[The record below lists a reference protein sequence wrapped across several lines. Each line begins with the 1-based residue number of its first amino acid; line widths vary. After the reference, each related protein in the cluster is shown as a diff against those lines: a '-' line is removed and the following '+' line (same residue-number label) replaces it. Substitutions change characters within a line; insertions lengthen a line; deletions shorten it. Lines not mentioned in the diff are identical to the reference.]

1 MRRFTRKILEILDG
15 TPAEYGQRREGQS
28 LVEMAFIIPILLLL
42 VAGLVEVGWY
52 TQNYLNVL
60 EAAKVGARRGP
71 FMQIENSPLNW
82 VEASG
87 AWGAAS
93 LAPIPALGF
102 DPTSTNALNSRR
114 YTSRGLSPAGC
125 AAIPGDELGFYNIIA
140 CTVRQS
146 LDPLQIRTNGA
157 DDIVISVFALQNIK
171 IGTEINPAVRGP
183 ATTYAN
189 RPQVVVVGRYPI
201 PANECNYT
209 GMDTSLIP
217 RERDPFDWIDNGSVD
232 WEFVPNPLGGP
243 NIRMIYEL
251 GYYDEVTGEVVGYI
265 DTADER
271 QRGWALLGQH
281 RIRGADGDDTGCFGS
296 DWSTLQVQE
305 MLNMNNFFQ
314 NDEERNYLPSQG
326 IVLVEVF
333 WQHALLFEDLP
344 VFSSTY
350 SPFSWALGFG
360 SGDPNAGVI
369 RAWAAFTAP
378 SAEPNINFD
387 PLSSS

>member
-1 MRRFTRKILEILDG
+1 MRRFMRKLLEILDG

-28 LVEMAFIIPILLLL
+28 LVEMAFIIPIFLLLI
-42 VAGLVEVGWY
+42 AGLVEVGWY

-71 FMQIENSPLNW
+71 FMQIENSPQAWN
-82 VEASG
+82 ENSG
-87 AWGAAS
+87 AWGATS

-102 DPTSTNALNSRR
+102 DPASPGALNSRR
-114 YTSRGLSPAGC
+114 YTSRGLSPTGC
-125 AAIPGDELGFYNIIA
+125 AAIPGDQLGFYNIIA

-146 LDPLQIRTNGA
+146 LDPLEIRTNGA
-157 DDIVISVFALQNIK
+157 DDIVISVFSLQNID
-171 IGTEINPAVRGP
+171 IGREINPATLGP
-183 ATTYAN
+183 ATTYTS
-189 RPQVVVVGRYPI
+189 RPQVIVVGRYPI
-201 PANECNYT
+201 PANECNYA
-209 GMDTSLIP
+209 GMDTSLIA
-217 RERDPFDWIDNGSVD
+217 RERDPFDWIDNGRVD
-232 WEFVPNPLGGP
+232 WEFVADPLGGP
-243 NIRMIYEL
+243 DIRMIYEL
-251 GYYDEVTGEVVGYI
+251 GYFDEAIGEVVGYA

-271 QRGWALLGQH
+271 QRGWALLGQR
-281 RIRGADGDDTGCFGS
+281 RIRSADGDDTGCFGS
-296 DWSTLQVQE
+296 NWSTLQVQE

-314 NDEERNYLPSQG
+314 NDEERTFLPSQG

-333 WQHALLFEDLP
+333 WRHALLFEDLP

-360 SGDPNAGVI
+360 GDNPEAGVI

-387 PLSSS
+387 PLSND